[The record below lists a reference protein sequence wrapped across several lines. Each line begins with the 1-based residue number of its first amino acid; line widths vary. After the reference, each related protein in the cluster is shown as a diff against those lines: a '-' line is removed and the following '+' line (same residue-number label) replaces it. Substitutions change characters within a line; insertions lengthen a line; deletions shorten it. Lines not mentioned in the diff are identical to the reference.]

1 MKIRTLDC
9 GCQRQLEDV
18 VVNGEVHEI
27 QVFGHTPDDP
37 PLSQED
43 KEKIAHIIDNFLASK
58 EQKEET
64 YD

>member
-43 KEKIAHIIDNFLASK
+43 KEKIARIIENFLARK

>member
-18 VVNGEVHEI
+18 VINGEVHEI

-43 KEKIAHIIDNFLASK
+43 KEKISRIIENFLASK

>member
-1 MKIRTLDC
+1 MKVKTLPC

-27 QVFGHTPDDP
+27 QVFGHTPEDP

-43 KEKIAHIIDNFLASK
+43 KDKIAKIIEASLATNFK
-58 EQKEET
+58 ELGEL
-64 YD
+64 

>member
-18 VVNGEVHEI
+18 VVNGEMHEI

-43 KEKIAHIIDNFLASK
+43 KEKIARIIENFLASK

>member
-43 KEKIAHIIDNFLASK
+43 KEKIARIIENFLASK